1 MEPRKDYEDY
11 SRFINDTYADEKV
24 NMLSQTVH
32 SEHKKGNFS
41 KFYNPTNTLR
51 AQSSSRNNNEV
62 IRSKALGQK
71 H

>member
-24 NMLSQTVH
+24 NMLSQTVQ
-32 SEHKKGNFS
+32 SQKGHFS

-51 AQSSSRNNNEV
+51 AHSSSRNNNDGV
-62 IRSKALGQK
+62 RSKAGGQK